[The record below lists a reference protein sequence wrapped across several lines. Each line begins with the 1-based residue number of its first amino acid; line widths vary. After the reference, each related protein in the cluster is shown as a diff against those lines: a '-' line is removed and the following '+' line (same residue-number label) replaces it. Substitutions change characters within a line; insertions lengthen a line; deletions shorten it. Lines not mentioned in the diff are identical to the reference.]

1 MRTIITTMR
10 NEAPFILEWLAY
22 HRAIGFDGFLAFSND
37 CEDGTDLMLDRLQAM
52 GLLRHV
58 PNPRRG
64 TAPVQWTA
72 MRRARNQRIV
82 KQSEWVLVSDVD
94 EFLNIRI
101 GEGMLED
108 LIGLQPQADGF
119 RIAWRMFGSNGI
131 RTFQD
136 RPMIEQFTAAAP
148 DRLTW
153 PWRAVQFKTL
163 YRHGAGDLAPGVHR
177 PKPLGPARRLTWID
191 DNGQPAPD
199 VPGTVLPTTAQRYGV
214 AQLNHYALGSA
225 ESFLVKAARGKPN
238 HMNDAIDIGYWLDR
252 NFNDQPE
259 PSIQRH
265 LAATRAGMEE
275 LLQDPELS
283 QLHRQGVAWRQARIA
298 ALMLQSD
305 YFYLYARI
313 VQAASTQALT
323 LPEQATLMR
332 QLYAMRRAQIAA
344 RAEAGVAADPDGPS
358 ED

>member
-22 HRAIGFDGFLAFSND
+22 HRAIGFDRFLVFSND
-37 CEDGTDLMLDRLQAM
+37 CEDGTELMLDRLQAM
-52 GLLRHV
+52 GLLRHI

-64 TAPVQWTA
+64 NAPVQWTA

-82 KQSEWVLVSDVD
+82 KESEWVLVSDVD
-94 EFLNIRI
+94 EFLNVRI
-101 GEGMLED
+101 GAGMLDD
-108 LIGLQPQADGF
+108 LIGLDPQADGF

-131 RTFQD
+131 TTFED
-136 RPMIEQFTAAAP
+136 RPVIEQFTAAAP
-148 DRLTW
+148 DRLIW

-177 PKPLGPARRLTWID
+177 PKPLDPTRRLHWID

-199 VPGTVLPTTAQRYGV
+199 VPGTVLPTTAQRYRV
-214 AQLNHYALGSA
+214 VQLNHYALGSV
-225 ESFLVKAARGKPN
+225 ENFLVKVARGKPN
-238 HMNDAIDIGYWLDR
+238 HMNDAIDLGYWLDR
-252 NFNDQPE
+252 NFNEQPE
-259 PSIQRH
+259 TSIHRH
-265 LAATRAGMEE
+265 LAATRAGMDD
-275 LLQDPELS
+275 LMQDADLAR
-283 QLHRQGVAWRQARIA
+283 LHQQGVAWRQARIA

-313 VQAASTQALT
+313 LQAAPTHALP
-323 LPEQATLMR
+323 LAAQLTLMR
-332 QLYAMRRAQIAA
+332 QLYAMRRAQIAE
-344 RAEAGVAADPDGPS
+344 RAAAGNRSDPDSPT